1 MPQPEGSLLLSGN
14 SPVTNELASSSVIA
28 EATAV
33 QHFETENP
41 SMSQAPN
48 ESADNASS
56 DDRSRRR
63 QNRINL
69 EIQAADAQKLAARI
83 AIKSTRYMLWA
94 VILATLSTFISM
106 AGAVY
111 VVWAHLPHAPQ

>member
-1 MPQPEGSLLLSGN
+1 
-14 SPVTNELASSSVIA
+14 
-28 EATAV
+28 
-33 QHFETENP
+33 
-41 SMSQAPN
+41 MSQAPN
-48 ESADNASS
+48 EPAESASG

-83 AIKSTRYMLWA
+83 AVKSTRYMLWA

-111 VVWAHLPHAPQ
+111 LVWAHLPHVPQ